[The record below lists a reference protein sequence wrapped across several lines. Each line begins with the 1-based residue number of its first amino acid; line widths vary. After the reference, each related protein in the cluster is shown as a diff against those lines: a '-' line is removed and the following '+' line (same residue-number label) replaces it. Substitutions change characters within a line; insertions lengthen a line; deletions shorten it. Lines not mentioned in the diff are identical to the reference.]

1 MTKIENAFYHI
12 HNGNYDAK
20 FLTDS
25 VTGERALLM
34 ESPIGLM
41 RRPFPYKDFEDM
53 IEQEDLSYTP
63 ITIETFQEYLESI
76 SMYFS
81 GEYDNFTTY
90 YKDGA
95 VFERYGLTFKVYQD
109 QFIVDLAGRYNDTG
123 LRVKIADTDDNREKL
138 SGLPMKIVET
148 LGSEMIVEVEN
159 DPAINHGSYE
169 ERQQRLADEIKQLK
183 ATGLGIIGMVK
194 SVQYNSKGYPELAKH
209 SFYDIRELLS

>member
-81 GEYDNFTTY
+81 GEYDDFITY
-90 YKDGA
+90 YKDGTE
-95 VFERYGLTFKVYQD
+95 FKRYGLTFKAHQD

-148 LGSEMIVEVEN
+148 LGSEMIVEIEN
-159 DPAINHGSYE
+159 DPAVNRGSYE
-169 ERQQRLADEIKQLK
+169 ERQQWLADEIKQLK

-194 SVQYNSKGYPELAKH
+194 LVQYNSKDYPELAKY

>member
-194 SVQYNSKGYPELAKH
+194 SVQYNSKDYPELAKH